1 VGLGGDVNAAHREV
15 AHLIL
20 RRLIAYLEGD
30 IEALDD
36 LIEGLQSEGIAA
48 DTIREALELLLE
60 QTEERTEELVPAQSV
75 GDPRRRVLSAEERES
90 LTAEAY
96 GYLVGLS
103 ADGRLR
109 GDQLEQIL
117 AQLGENDLPVDL
129 ERIQELAWQVT
140 IDAVEGEHDHVP
152 IRFIH

>member
-1 VGLGGDVNAAHREV
+1 MNPAHREV

-30 IEALDD
+30 VEALDD

-48 DTIREALELLLE
+48 ETIREALELLLE
-60 QTEERTEELVPAQSV
+60 QTEERTEELVPSQSA
-75 GDPRRRVLSAEERES
+75 GDPRRRILSPDEREA

-96 GYLVGLS
+96 GYLVGLT
-103 ADGRLR
+103 ADGSIR
-109 GDQLEQIL
+109 GDQLEKIL
-117 AQLGENDLPVDL
+117 ARLGEGDLPVDL
-129 ERIQELAWQVT
+129 ERIQELVWQVT
-140 IDAVEGEHDHVP
+140 IDAGEGEHDHVP